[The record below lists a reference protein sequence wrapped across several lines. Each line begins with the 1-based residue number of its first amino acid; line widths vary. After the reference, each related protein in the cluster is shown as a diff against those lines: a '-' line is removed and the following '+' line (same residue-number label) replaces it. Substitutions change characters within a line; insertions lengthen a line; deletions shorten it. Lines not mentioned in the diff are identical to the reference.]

1 MSRLDDAARRVD
13 VFDLCCIISCVTAVD
28 ETRSGRSARGADSK
42 RRRELL
48 RETDRYLAE
57 LIEKVGEPSPE
68 VVAEA
73 EAWADR
79 IERHLKKAPNA

>member
-1 MSRLDDAARRVD
+1 MQMA
-13 VFDLCCIISCVTAVD
+13 TVD
-28 ETRSGRSARGADSK
+28 ETRSTAQEDRSARRSDSE

-57 LIEKVGEPSPE
+57 LIEEVGEPSPE

-79 IERHLKKAPNA
+79 IERHLNKAPRAEW

>member
-1 MSRLDDAARRVD
+1 MV
-13 VFDLCCIISCVTAVD
+13 AVD
-28 ETRSGRSARGADSK
+28 RTRSGRSAHSTDSE

-57 LIEKVGEPSPE
+57 LIEEIGEPPPE

-73 EAWADR
+73 EAWAER
-79 IERHLKKAPNA
+79 IVRHLKKAPNA

>member
-1 MSRLDDAARRVD
+1 MSDD
-13 VFDLCCIISCVTAVD
+13 
-28 ETRSGRSARGADSK
+28 RSARNSDSE
-42 RRRELL
+42 RRCELL

-57 LIEKVGEPSPE
+57 LIEEIGEPSPE

-79 IERHLKKAPNA
+79 IVRDLKKAPNA

>member
-1 MSRLDDAARRVD
+1 MA
-13 VFDLCCIISCVTAVD
+13 AVD
-28 ETRSGRSARGADSK
+28 ETRSGRSARSTDSE

-57 LIEKVGEPSPE
+57 LIEEIGEPPPE

-79 IERHLKKAPNA
+79 IVRHLKKAPGAP

>member
-1 MSRLDDAARRVD
+1 MA
-13 VFDLCCIISCVTAVD
+13 AVD
-28 ETRSGRSARGADSK
+28 DTRSGRSARNADSE

-57 LIEKVGEPSPE
+57 LIEEIGEPSPE

-73 EAWADR
+73 DAWADR
-79 IERHLKKAPNA
+79 IVRHLKKARSAP

>member
-1 MSRLDDAARRVD
+1 MS
-13 VFDLCCIISCVTAVD
+13 TVD
-28 ETRSGRSARGADSK
+28 ETRTTAQSVQSARSVDSE

-57 LIEKVGEPSPE
+57 LIAEVGEPSPE

-79 IERHLKKAPNA
+79 IERHLKKAPDA

>member
-1 MSRLDDAARRVD
+1 MA
-13 VFDLCCIISCVTAVD
+13 AVD
-28 ETRSGRSARGADSK
+28 ESQSGRSAHSADSE

-57 LIEKVGEPSPE
+57 LIEEIGEPPPE

-79 IERHLKKAPNA
+79 IVRHLKKAPDA